1 MRFNA
6 IALQTA
12 ALAVALLSTGAARA
26 DSSPLG
32 IWIDHTGRGAV
43 EIVNCSDKLCGY
55 VAWVKDAKD
64 AEGCGEQILGDLK
77 SVGGGKWD
85 KGWIWDP
92 DSSSKYDVEL
102 TPMGDQ
108 MRVMGYAG
116 TKWLS
121 ETYTW
126 KRAPADLKKC
136 VKGEAA
142 KDAPATKPAAEAAP
156 ATPAVTKVSTGE
168 PPAAPAADPS
178 PAPKKVAEAKPEAD
192 AKPDAAPAAKVS
204 DEAPK
209 ADAPKTKQAKKKEG
223 PNAATMVARIVEAM
237 DDEDE
242 APNAKPERTPAAKN
256 KDCKMQL
263 PYFDMA
269 VTYACDN

>member
-1 MRFNA
+1 
-6 IALQTA
+6 
-12 ALAVALLSTGAARA
+12 
-26 DSSPLG
+26 
-32 IWIDHTGRGAV
+32 
-43 EIVNCSDKLCGY
+43 
-55 VAWVKDAKD
+55 
-64 AEGCGEQILGDLK
+64 
-77 SVGGGKWD
+77 
-85 KGWIWDP
+85 
-92 DSSSKYDVEL
+92 
-102 TPMGDQ
+102 
-108 MRVMGYAG
+108 MRVLGYAG

-136 VKGEAA
+136 VKGQAA
-142 KDAPATKPAAEAAP
+142 KDAPAPKPAAEAAPATP

-168 PPAAPAADPS
+168 PPAAPASDPP
-178 PAPKKVAEAKPEAD
+178 PAPKTVADTKPETAV
-192 AKPDAAPAAKVS
+192 AKTESAESPAAKAT

-209 ADAPKTKQAKKKEG
+209 AEAAKTKQAKKKEG

-237 DDEDE
+237 DDED
-242 APNAKPERTPAAKN
+242 APVTPKPEHTPAK